1 MSSKEFKDW
10 LDDEISK
17 ESDCEWYD
25 RDGSSSRAVVCR
37 MKKGYAVAIK
47 WEAREVLR
55 DAKYFF
61 TDEFDGFNT
70 TIGWFIQALLMPILI
85 PIVPFT
91 RTANRHNKAIAEY
104 VELYNRRQYK

>member
-25 RDGSSSRAVVCR
+25 PDGNSSRAVVCR

-47 WEAREVLR
+47 W
-55 DAKYFF
+55 
-61 TDEFDGFNT
+61 G
-70 TIGWFIQALLMPILI
+70 G
-85 PIVPFT
+85 
-91 RTANRHNKAIAEY
+91 
-104 VELYNRRQYK
+104 